1 MQISNYEPPWSASS
15 TPIESKEESSMQRTI
30 WKMSALAALCAAMT
44 AVAAVAC
51 AAEEPEQPVPAAQP
65 MPAAPAVAPDYSTD
79 TMTPE
84 QAPQAQQQPAPA
96 APARAAE
103 LPAAPQAAAG
113 GGTRSLAQREG
124 QDTTGDM
131 MQMEYMAPTIE
142 PGGYPSH
149 QWDGPV
155 PTNLNESPQSADL
168 VRKGEILPLE
178 ERLPVREDIW
188 VIAPYDEIGVYG
200 GTMRITTH
208 HIKTLDHLA
217 VTSLVNGDP
226 VGTSEP
232 RLIKG
237 WEVSEDG
244 RMYTF
249 TNRRGARWS
258 DGYPMTIED
267 VRFAMEDLMYN
278 TELNPSLPAELKS
291 QITGNPARF
300 DVVDDVT
307 WTIQFDDPYFDLASS
322 RHMWGSSKTRG
333 CPRCYY
339 APSHIYKRYHSKY
352 NPGEIDAL
360 MEQYGQETVRGLQN
374 SIDNIRTGPG
384 NDWRQTGPIPTEFDP
399 DFIYMGDIYTPAMSE
414 LIQTRCCEGGRAA
427 VRNHYFIGVDPEGNQ
442 LPYMDEQILILT
454 EDRTV
459 AAFRGMNGEND
470 YYGGSMILSEL
481 PLYMANMEQGDY
493 SVYIFRSPAGNDSAT
508 AVQQEFVQD
517 PEMGQLL
524 RTKDFRKA
532 LSIATDRN
540 EMNEIVA
547 SGIGTP
553 QQWIPHPITPYFP
566 GKQYADLDAGYDL
579 EGAKALMTKMGYT
592 DADGDGF
599 LDRKDESGPLSLH
612 YVASSLYVP
621 HLEVLQSHWGDLG
634 IMVTIEE
641 GNSSAVRQADPKL
654 PFEHHISLYSMNQWT
669 VQWTRAF
676 SGTSGSPLGAAMGD
690 YWASFGQSGMPPTG
704 GSPMYQDAYGN
715 MAPDGTYPADI
726 TGNIQRMQDIWRQGI
741 QTGPVLHPE
750 RVEMGK
756 EFWRISAEEKYNIG
770 YLAFMGIVRGMTMK
784 RNNLRNVPKNH
795 VALEAKGILG
805 AYYFEDGLD
814 NINNQGNRSR
824 KYKSVH
830 FLDPEY
836 WTQ

>member
-1 MQISNYEPPWSASS
+1 MRRMLWNMRGLAFIVVIVA
-15 TPIESKEESSMQRTI
+15 TVAALACESS
-30 WKMSALAALCAAMT
+30 
-44 AVAAVAC
+44 
-51 AAEEPEQPVPAAQP
+51 EEQEQPLPAAAAA
-65 MPAAPAVAPDYSTD
+65 PAAPAAAPAEAQAVDL
-79 TMTPE
+79 P
-84 QAPQAQQQPAPA
+84 APQAQQQPAPA

-103 LPAAPQAAAG
+103 QPEAAMGTGAGGAAPAAAA
-113 GGTRSLAQREG
+113 REG
-124 QDTTGDM
+124 QDPTEAM
-131 MQMEYMAPTIE
+131 VAFKYEAPKLE
-142 PGGYPSH
+142 PGDYPSH
-149 QWDGPV
+149 QWDGPI
-155 PTNLNESPQSADL
+155 PTKFNESPQSAAL
-168 VRKGEILPLE
+168 ARSGQILPLE
-178 ERLPVREDIW
+178 ERLPVHEDIW

-200 GTMRITTH
+200 GNMRITTH

-226 VGTSEP
+226 EGVSEP

-237 WEVSEDG
+237 WEVSDDG
-244 RMYTF
+244 RKYTF

-267 VRFAMEDLMYN
+267 VRFAMEDLMFN
-278 TELNPSLPAELKS
+278 EGDVNPASRIPVELKS
-291 QITGNPARF
+291 QITGNRARF
-300 DVVDDVT
+300 AVVDDVT
-307 WTIQFDDPYFDLASS
+307 WTVEFDDPYYDLASS

-339 APSHIYKRYHSKY
+339 APSHLYKRFHPKY
-352 NPGEIDAL
+352 NPEEIDSLLAEY
-360 MEQYGQETVRGLQN
+360 EQDNYRGLFN
-374 SIDNIRTGPG
+374 LIRNIRSGPG
-384 NDWRQTGPIPTEFDP
+384 HDWRQTGTIPTEYDP
-399 DFIYMGDIYTPAMSE
+399 DFIYKGDFYAAAMSE

-427 VRNHYFIGVDPEGNQ
+427 ERNHYFIGVDPEGNQ
-442 LPYMDEQILILT
+442 LPYIDEQILILT

-459 AAFRGMNGEND
+459 GVFRGMNGEND

-481 PLYMANMEQGDY
+481 PLYMANMEKGDY

-508 AVQQEFVQD
+508 AVQNEFLQD

-540 EMNEIVA
+540 EMNQVVA
-547 SGIGTP
+547 SGIGVP

-566 GKQYADLDAGYDL
+566 GQEYANLDAGYDL
-579 EGAKALMTKMGYT
+579 DGAKAILANMGYS
-592 DADGDGF
+592 DANGDGY
-599 LDRKDESGPLSLH
+599 LDRKDGSGPLSLH
-612 YVASSLYVP
+612 YVASSLYIP
-621 HLEVLQSHWGDLG
+621 HLEILQSHWDDLG
-634 IMVTIEE
+634 IKVAIDESGSGFGTARKE
-641 GNSSAVRQADPKL
+641 DPDL

-676 SGTSGSPLGAAMGD
+676 AGTGGSPLGAAMGN
-690 YWASFGQSGMPPTG
+690 YWASFGESGMAPTG
-704 GSPMYQDAYGN
+704 GDSMYQDVYGN
-715 MAPDGTYPADI
+715 MAGANSYPADI
-726 TGNIQRMQDIWRQGI
+726 TGNIMEMQDIWRTGI

-756 EFWRISAEEKYNIG
+756 EFWRLSAEEKYNIG
-770 YLAFMGIVRGMTMK
+770 YLAFMGIFRGMTMK

-814 NINNQGNRSR
+814 NFTNPGNRSQ

-836 WTQ
+836 WSQ

>member
-1 MQISNYEPPWSASS
+1 MRR
-15 TPIESKEESSMQRTI
+15 ML
-30 WKMSALAALCAAMT
+30 WKMRGLAALVLVVST
-44 AVAAVAC
+44 VAALAC
-51 AAEEPEQPVPAAQP
+51 ESSEEPEQPLPAMQAA
-65 MPAAPAVAPDYSTD
+65 PAAPAAAPAEA
-79 TMTPE
+79 PAVE
-84 QAPQAQQQPAPA
+84 LPAPQAQQQPAAA
-96 APARAAE
+96 APARAAAQ
-103 LPAAPQAAAG
+103 PAAAVGAGVAGSTGTAAA
-113 GGTRSLAQREG
+113 REG
-124 QDTTGDM
+124 EDPTAA
-131 MQMEYMAPTIE
+131 MADFKYEAPKLE
-142 PGGYPSH
+142 PGAYPSH
-149 QWDGPV
+149 QWDGPI
-155 PTNLNESPQSADL
+155 PTKFNESPQSAAL
-168 VRKGEILPLE
+168 ARSGQILPLE
-178 ERLPVREDIW
+178 ERLPIHEDIW

-200 GTMRITTH
+200 GNMRITTH

-226 VGTSEP
+226 IGTSEP
-232 RLIKG
+232 RIIKG

-244 RMYTF
+244 RKYTF

-258 DGYPMTIED
+258 DGYPMTMED

-278 TELNPSLPAELKS
+278 TELNTSFPVELKS
-291 QITGNPARF
+291 QITGNRASF
-300 DVVDDVT
+300 AVVDDVT
-307 WTIQFDDPYFDLASS
+307 WTIEFDDPYFDLASS

-339 APSHIYKRYHSKY
+339 APSHIYKRYHIKY
-352 NPGEIDAL
+352 NPDEIDAL
-360 MEQYGQETVRGLQN
+360 MAQYEQDNIRGLQN
-374 SIDNIRTGPG
+374 RIDNIRSGPG

-399 DFIYMGDIYTPAMSE
+399 DFIYKGDIYTPAMSE
-414 LIQTRCCEGGRAA
+414 LIQTRCCDGGRAA

-442 LPYMDEQILILT
+442 LPYIDEQILILT
-454 EDRTV
+454 EDRTASV
-459 AAFRGMNGEND
+459 FRAMNGEND

-481 PLYMANMEQGDY
+481 PLYMANMEKGDY

-508 AVQQEFVQD
+508 AVQNEFVQD

-540 EMNEIVA
+540 EMNQVVA
-547 SGIGTP
+547 SGIGVP
-553 QQWIPHPITPYFP
+553 QQWIPHPITPYYP
-566 GKQYADLDAGYDL
+566 GKEYADLDAGFDL
-579 EGAKALMTKMGYT
+579 EGAKAILANLGYS
-592 DADGDGF
+592 DANGDGY
-599 LDRKDESGPLSLH
+599 LDRKDGSGPLSLH
-612 YVASSLYVP
+612 YIASSTYYP
-621 HLEVLQSHWGDLG
+621 HINVLQNHWGNLG
-634 IMVTIEE
+634 IKVTIDE
-641 GNSSAVRQADPKL
+641 GGSGGVRREDPEL

-676 SGTSGSPLGAAMGD
+676 AGTGGSPLGAAMGN
-690 YWASFGQSGMPPTG
+690 YWASFGESGMAPTG
-704 GSPMYQDAYGN
+704 GDTMYQDAYGN
-715 MAPDGTYPADI
+715 IAPAGNYPADI
-726 TGNIQRMQDIWRQGI
+726 TGNIMEMQDIWRTGI

-814 NINNQGNRSR
+814 NINNPGNRSQ

-836 WTQ
+836 WSQ

>member
-1 MQISNYEPPWSASS
+1 MRSVLWN
-15 TPIESKEESSMQRTI
+15 MRG
-30 WKMSALAALCAAMT
+30 LAALVVIVAT
-44 AVAAVAC
+44 VAALAC
-51 AAEEPEQPVPAAQP
+51 QSSEEPEQPIPAARAA
-65 MPAAPAVAPDYSTD
+65 PAAPAAAPAEA
-79 TMTPE
+79 PAVE
-84 QAPQAQQQPAPA
+84 LPAPQAQQQPAPA
-96 APARAAE
+96 APARPAA
-103 LPAAPQAAAG
+103 LPAAAMGAGVGAAAP
-113 GGTRSLAQREG
+113 SAAEREG
-124 QDTTGDM
+124 EDVTVA
-131 MQMEYMAPTIE
+131 MEDFVYMAPQLE
-142 PGGYPSH
+142 PGAYPSH
-149 QWDGPV
+149 QWDGPI
-155 PTNLNESPQSADL
+155 PTKFSESPQSAAL
-168 VRKGEILPLE
+168 VRSGDILPVE
-178 ERLPVREDIW
+178 ERLPVNEDIW

-226 VGTSEP
+226 TGASEP

-237 WEVSEDG
+237 WEVSDDG
-244 RMYTF
+244 RKYTF

-278 TELNPSLPAELKS
+278 EELNTNLPAELKS
-291 QITGNPARF
+291 QISGNPARF
-300 DVVDDVT
+300 AVVDDVT
-307 WTIQFDDPYFDLASS
+307 WTIEFDDPYFDLASS

-339 APSHIYKRYHSKY
+339 APSHIYKRYHAKY
-352 NPGEIDAL
+352 NPDEIDAL
-360 MEQYGQETVRGLQN
+360 MAQYELDNIRALQN
-374 SIDNIRTGPG
+374 MVDNIRTGPG

-399 DFIYMGDIYTPAMSE
+399 NFIYKGDIYTPAMSE

-427 VRNHYFIGVDPEGNQ
+427 VRNHYFMGVDPEGNQ
-442 LPYMDEQILILT
+442 MPYIDGQILILT
-454 EDRTV
+454 EDRTASV
-459 AAFRGMNGEND
+459 FRAMNGEND

-481 PLYMANMEQGDY
+481 PLYMANMEKGDY

-508 AVQQEFVQD
+508 AVQNEFVQD

-532 LSIATDRN
+532 LSIAADRN
-540 EMNEIVA
+540 EMNQVVA

-553 QQWIPHPITPYFP
+553 QQWIPHPITPYYP
-566 GKQYADLDAGYDL
+566 GKEYADLDAGYDL
-579 EGAKALMTKMGYT
+579 EGAKAIMEKLGYS
-592 DADGDGF
+592 DANGDGY
-599 LDRKDESGPLSLH
+599 LDRKDGSGPLSLH
-612 YVASSLYVP
+612 YIVSSTYFP
-621 HLEVLQSHWGDLG
+621 HIDVLQNHWGRLG
-634 IMVTIEE
+634 IKVDIEE
-641 GNSSAVRQADPKL
+641 GNSSAVRKADPEL

-676 SGTSGSPLGAAMGD
+676 AGTGGSPLGAAMGD
-690 YWASFGQSGMPPTG
+690 YWASFGESGMAPTG
-704 GSPMYQDAYGN
+704 GDTLYMDAYGN
-715 MAPDGTYPADI
+715 LAPAGNYPADI
-726 TGNIQRMQDIWRQGI
+726 TGNIMRQQEIWRTGI

-756 EFWRISAEEKYNIG
+756 EFWRIGAEEKYNIG
-770 YLAFMGIVRGMTMK
+770 YLAFMGIVRGMTKK

-814 NINNQGNRSR
+814 NINNPGNRSQ

-830 FLDPEY
+830 FLDPDY

>member
-1 MQISNYEPPWSASS
+1 MR
-15 TPIESKEESSMQRTI
+15 RTL
-30 WKMSALAALCAAMT
+30 WNMRGLAALVVIVTMV
-44 AVAAVAC
+44 VALAC
-51 AAEEPEQPVPAAQP
+51 AAEEELEQPLPAAQAA
-65 MPAAPAVAPDYSTD
+65 PAAPAAAPAAAETVEL
-79 TMTPE
+79 PA
-84 QAPQAQQQPAPA
+84 QQAQQQPAPA
-96 APARAAE
+96 APARPAQ
-103 LPAAPQAAAG
+103 LPAAAEGAAVGAVVRTASERQG
-113 GGTRSLAQREG
+113 EDVTDAMA
-124 QDTTGDM
+124 DFV
-131 MQMEYMAPTIE
+131 YMAPQLE
-142 PGGYPSH
+142 PGAYPSH
-149 QWDGPV
+149 QWDGPI
-155 PTNLNESPQSADL
+155 PTKFGESPQSAAL
-168 VRKGEILPLE
+168 VRSGDILPVA
-178 ERLPVREDIW
+178 ERLPVHEDIW

-208 HIKTLDHLA
+208 HVKTLDHLA

-226 VGTSEP
+226 TGASEP

-237 WEVSEDG
+237 WEVSDDG
-244 RMYTF
+244 RKYTF

-278 TELNPSLPAELKS
+278 EELNTSFPVELKS

-300 DVVDDVT
+300 AVVDDVT
-307 WTIQFDDPYFDLASS
+307 WTIEFDDPYFDLASS

-339 APSHIYKRYHSKY
+339 APSHIYKRYHAKY
-352 NPGEIDAL
+352 NPDEIDAL
-360 MEQYGQETVRGLQN
+360 MAQFEQDNIRGLQN
-374 SIDNIRTGPG
+374 RIDNIRTGPG
-384 NDWRQTGPIPTEFDP
+384 NDWRQSGPIPTEFDP
-399 DFIYMGDIYTPAMSE
+399 NFIYRGDIYTPAMSE
-414 LIQTRCCEGGRAA
+414 LIQTRCCDGGRAA

-442 LPYMDEQILILT
+442 MPYIDGQILILT
-454 EDRTV
+454 EDRTASV
-459 AAFRGMNGEND
+459 FRAMNGEND

-481 PLYMANMEQGDY
+481 PLYMANMEKGDY

-508 AVQQEFVQD
+508 AVQNEFVQD

-532 LSIATDRN
+532 LSIAADRN
-540 EMNEIVA
+540 EMNQVVA

-553 QQWIPHPITPYFP
+553 QQWIPHPITPYYP
-566 GKQYADLDAGYDL
+566 GREYADLDAGYDL
-579 EGAKALMTKMGYT
+579 DGAKAIMEKLGYS
-592 DADGDGF
+592 DANGDGY
-599 LDRKDESGPLSLH
+599 LDRKDGSGPLSLH
-612 YVASSLYVP
+612 YVVSSTYFP
-621 HLEVLQSHWGDLG
+621 HIDVLQNHWGRLG
-634 IMVTIEE
+634 IKVDIEE
-641 GNSSAVRQADPKL
+641 GNSSSVRKADPEL

-676 SGTSGSPLGAAMGD
+676 AGTSGSPLGAAMGD
-690 YWASFGQSGMPPTG
+690 YWASFGEKGMAPTG
-704 GSPMYQDAYGN
+704 GDSLYMDAYGN
-715 MAPDGTYPADI
+715 MAAAGNYPADI
-726 TGNIQRMQDIWRQGI
+726 TGNIKRQQDIWRTGI

-756 EFWRISAEEKYNIG
+756 EFWRIGAEEKYNIG
-770 YLAFMGIVRGMTMK
+770 YLAFMGIVRGMTKK

-814 NINNQGNRSR
+814 NINNPGNRSQ

-830 FLDPEY
+830 FLDPDY

>member
-1 MQISNYEPPWSASS
+1 MRRTFLNMGGFAALVVIVTMVGALAC
-15 TPIESKEESSMQRTI
+15 ESS
-30 WKMSALAALCAAMT
+30 
-44 AVAAVAC
+44 
-51 AAEEPEQPVPAAQP
+51 EEPAQPIPAARAA
-65 MPAAPAVAPDYSTD
+65 PAAPAADPAPAQEYET
-79 TMTPE
+79 T
-84 QAPQAQQQPAPA
+84 APQAQQQPAPA
-96 APARAAE
+96 APARSADQPE
-103 LPAAPQAAAG
+103 APVSPGVGAAAV
-113 GGTRSLAQREG
+113 TSPEREG
-124 QDTTGDM
+124 EDPADAM
-131 MQMEYMAPTIE
+131 SSFEYMAPKLE

-149 QWDGPV
+149 QWDGPI
-155 PTNLNESPQSADL
+155 PTKFSESPQSAAL
-168 VRKGEILPLE
+168 VRSGQILPLE
-178 ERLPVREDIW
+178 ERLPVHEDIW

-200 GTMRITTH
+200 GNMRITTH
-208 HIKTLDHLA
+208 HVKTLDHLA

-226 VGTSEP
+226 TGTSEP

-237 WEVSEDG
+237 WEVSDDG
-244 RMYTF
+244 RKYTF

-278 TELNPSLPAELKS
+278 TELNPNLPAELKS

-300 DVVDDVT
+300 AVVDDVT
-307 WTIQFDDPYFDLASS
+307 WTIEFDDPYYDLASS

-339 APSHIYKRYHSKY
+339 APSHVYKRYHAKY
-352 NPGEIDAL
+352 NPDEIDAL
-360 MEQYGQETVRGLQN
+360 MAQYEQESIRGLQN
-374 SIDNIRTGPG
+374 RIDNIRSGPG

-399 DFIYMGDIYTPAMSE
+399 NFIYKGDIYTPAMSE
-414 LIQTRCCEGGRAA
+414 LIQTRCCDGGRAA
-427 VRNHYFIGVDPEGNQ
+427 VRNHYFMGVDPEGNQ
-442 LPYMDEQILILT
+442 MPYIDEQILILT
-454 EDRTV
+454 EDRTASV
-459 AAFRGMNGEND
+459 FRAMNGEND

-481 PLYMANMEQGDY
+481 PLYMANMEKGDY

-508 AVQQEFVQD
+508 AVQNEFVQD

-540 EMNEIVA
+540 EMNEVVA

-553 QQWIPHPITPYFP
+553 QQWIPHASTPYFP
-566 GKQYADLDAGYDL
+566 GKEYADLDASIDL
-579 EGAKALMTKMGYT
+579 DGAKAIMANLGYS
-592 DADGDGF
+592 DANGDGY
-599 LDRKDESGPLSLH
+599 LDRKDGSGPLSLH
-612 YVASSLYVP
+612 YIASSTYFP
-621 HLEVLQSHWGDLG
+621 HIEILQDHWGQLG
-634 IMVTIEE
+634 IKVDIEE
-641 GNSSAVRQADPKL
+641 GGSGGVRKENPDL

-676 SGTSGSPLGAAMGD
+676 AGTSGSPLGAAMGN
-690 YWASFGQSGMPPTG
+690 YWASFGEQGMAPTG
-704 GSPMYQDAYGN
+704 GDPLYMDAYGN
-715 MAPDGTYPADI
+715 QAPVGNYPADI
-726 TGNIQRMQDIWRQGI
+726 TGNIMRKQDIWRTGI

-814 NINNQGNRSR
+814 NISNPGNRSQ

>member
-1 MQISNYEPPWSASS
+1 MR
-15 TPIESKEESSMQRTI
+15 RTL
-30 WKMSALAALCAAMT
+30 WNMRGLAALVVIVTMV
-44 AVAAVAC
+44 VALAC
-51 AAEEPEQPVPAAQP
+51 AAEEELEQPLPAMQ
-65 MPAAPAVAPDYSTD
+65 AAPAAAAAAPAAAETVEL
-79 TMTPE
+79 PA
-84 QAPQAQQQPAPA
+84 QQAQQQPAPA
-96 APARAAE
+96 APARPAQ
-103 LPAAPQAAAG
+103 LPAAAEGAAVGAVVRTASERQG
-113 GGTRSLAQREG
+113 EDVTDAMAEF
-124 QDTTGDM
+124 
-131 MQMEYMAPTIE
+131 EYMAPKLE
-142 PGGYPSH
+142 PGAYPSH
-149 QWDGPV
+149 QWDGPI
-155 PTNLNESPQSADL
+155 PTKFKESPQSAAL
-168 VRKGEILPLE
+168 VRSGDILPVE
-178 ERLPVREDIW
+178 ERLPVHEDIW

-208 HIKTLDHLA
+208 HVKTLDHLA

-226 VGTSEP
+226 TGASEP

-237 WEVSEDG
+237 WEVSDDG
-244 RMYTF
+244 RKYTF

-278 TELNPSLPAELKS
+278 EELNTTLPAELKS

-300 DVVDDVT
+300 AVVDDVT
-307 WTIQFDDPYFDLASS
+307 WTIEFDDPYFDLASS

-339 APSHIYKRYHSKY
+339 APSHIYKRYHVKY
-352 NPGEIDAL
+352 NPDEIEAL
-360 MEQYGQETVRGLQN
+360 MAQYEQDNIRGLQN
-374 SIDNIRTGPG
+374 RIDNIRTGPG
-384 NDWRQTGPIPTEFDP
+384 NDWRQSGPIPTEFDP
-399 DFIYMGDIYTPAMSE
+399 NFIYRGDIYTPAMSE
-414 LIQTRCCEGGRAA
+414 LIQTRCCDGGRAA

-442 LPYMDEQILILT
+442 MPYIDGQILILT
-454 EDRTV
+454 EDRTASV
-459 AAFRGMNGEND
+459 FRAMNGEND

-481 PLYMANMEQGDY
+481 PLYMANMEKGDY

-508 AVQQEFVQD
+508 AVQNEFVQD

-532 LSIATDRN
+532 LSIAADRN
-540 EMNEIVA
+540 EMNQVVA

-553 QQWIPHPITPYFP
+553 QQWIPHPITPYYP
-566 GKQYADLDAGYDL
+566 GKEYADLDAGYDL
-579 EGAKALMTKMGYT
+579 DGAKAIMEKLGYS
-592 DADGDGF
+592 DANGDGY
-599 LDRKDESGPLSLH
+599 LDRKDGSGPLSLH
-612 YVASSLYVP
+612 YVVSSTYFP
-621 HLEVLQSHWGDLG
+621 HIDVLQSHWGRLG
-634 IMVTIEE
+634 IKVDIEE
-641 GNSSAVRQADPKL
+641 GNSSSVRKADPEL

-676 SGTSGSPLGAAMGD
+676 AGTSGSPLGAAMGD
-690 YWASFGQSGMPPTG
+690 YWASFGEKGMAPTG
-704 GSPMYQDAYGN
+704 GDSLYMDAYGN
-715 MAPDGTYPADI
+715 MAAAGNYPADI
-726 TGNIQRMQDIWRQGI
+726 TGNIKRQQDIWRTGI

-756 EFWRISAEEKYNIG
+756 EFWRIGAEEKYNIG
-770 YLAFMGIVRGMTMK
+770 YLAFMGIVRGMTKK

-814 NINNQGNRSR
+814 NINNPGNRSQ

-830 FLDPEY
+830 FLDPDY

>member
-1 MQISNYEPPWSASS
+1 MR
-15 TPIESKEESSMQRTI
+15 RTL
-30 WKMSALAALCAAMT
+30 WNMRGLAALVVIVTMV
-44 AVAAVAC
+44 VALAC
-51 AAEEPEQPVPAAQP
+51 AAEEELEQPLPAAQAA
-65 MPAAPAVAPDYSTD
+65 PAAPAAAPAAAETVEL
-79 TMTPE
+79 PA
-84 QAPQAQQQPAPA
+84 QQAQQQPAPA
-96 APARAAE
+96 APARPAQ
-103 LPAAPQAAAG
+103 LPAAAEGAAVGAVVRTASERQG
-113 GGTRSLAQREG
+113 EDVTDAMAEF
-124 QDTTGDM
+124 
-131 MQMEYMAPTIE
+131 EYMAPKLE
-142 PGGYPSH
+142 PGAYPSH
-149 QWDGPV
+149 QWDGPI
-155 PTNLNESPQSADL
+155 PTKFKESPQSAAL
-168 VRKGEILPLE
+168 VRSGDILPVE
-178 ERLPVREDIW
+178 ERLPVHEDIW

-208 HIKTLDHLA
+208 HVKTLDHLA

-226 VGTSEP
+226 TGASEP

-237 WEVSEDG
+237 WEVSDDG
-244 RMYTF
+244 RKYTF

-278 TELNPSLPAELKS
+278 EELNTTLPAELKS

-300 DVVDDVT
+300 AVVDDVT
-307 WTIQFDDPYFDLASS
+307 WTIEFDDPYFDLASS

-339 APSHIYKRYHSKY
+339 APSHIYKRYHVKY
-352 NPGEIDAL
+352 NPDEIDAL
-360 MEQYGQETVRGLQN
+360 MAQFEQDNIRGLQN
-374 SIDNIRTGPG
+374 RIDNIRTGPG
-384 NDWRQTGPIPTEFDP
+384 NDWRQSGPIPTEFDP
-399 DFIYMGDIYTPAMSE
+399 NFIYRGDIYTPAMSE
-414 LIQTRCCEGGRAA
+414 LIQTRCCDGGRAA

-442 LPYMDEQILILT
+442 MPYIDGQILILT
-454 EDRTV
+454 EDRTASV
-459 AAFRGMNGEND
+459 FRAMNGEND

-481 PLYMANMEQGDY
+481 PLYMANMEKGDY

-508 AVQQEFVQD
+508 AVQNEFVQD

-532 LSIATDRN
+532 LSIAADRN
-540 EMNEIVA
+540 EMNQVVA

-553 QQWIPHPITPYFP
+553 QQWIPHPITPYYP
-566 GKQYADLDAGYDL
+566 GKEYADLDAGYDL
-579 EGAKALMTKMGYT
+579 DGAKAIMEKLGYS
-592 DADGDGF
+592 DANGDGY
-599 LDRKDESGPLSLH
+599 LDRKDGSGPLSLH
-612 YVASSLYVP
+612 YVVSSTYFP
-621 HLEVLQSHWGDLG
+621 HIDVLQSHWGRLG
-634 IMVTIEE
+634 IKVDIEE
-641 GNSSAVRQADPKL
+641 GNSSSVRKADPEL

-676 SGTSGSPLGAAMGD
+676 AGTSGSPLGAAMGD
-690 YWASFGQSGMPPTG
+690 YWASFGEKGMAPTG
-704 GSPMYQDAYGN
+704 GDSLYMDAYGN
-715 MAPDGTYPADI
+715 MAAAGNYPADI
-726 TGNIQRMQDIWRQGI
+726 TGNIKRQQDIWRTGI

-756 EFWRISAEEKYNIG
+756 EFWRIGAEEKYNIG
-770 YLAFMGIVRGMTMK
+770 YLAFMGIVRGMTKK

-814 NINNQGNRSR
+814 NINNPGNRSQ

-830 FLDPEY
+830 FLDPDY

>member
-1 MQISNYEPPWSASS
+1 MR
-15 TPIESKEESSMQRTI
+15 RTL
-30 WKMSALAALCAAMT
+30 WNMRGLAALVVIVTMV
-44 AVAAVAC
+44 VALAC
-51 AAEEPEQPVPAAQP
+51 AAEEELEQPLPAMQ
-65 MPAAPAVAPDYSTD
+65 AAPAAAAAAPAAAETVEL
-79 TMTPE
+79 PA
-84 QAPQAQQQPAPA
+84 QQAQQQPAPA
-96 APARAAE
+96 APARPAQ
-103 LPAAPQAAAG
+103 LPAAAEGAAVGAVVRTASERQG
-113 GGTRSLAQREG
+113 EDVTDAMAEF
-124 QDTTGDM
+124 
-131 MQMEYMAPTIE
+131 EYMAPKLE
-142 PGGYPSH
+142 PGAYPSH
-149 QWDGPV
+149 QWDGPI
-155 PTNLNESPQSADL
+155 PTKFKESPQSAAL
-168 VRKGEILPLE
+168 VRSGDILPVE
-178 ERLPVREDIW
+178 ERLPVHEDIW

-208 HIKTLDHLA
+208 HVKTLDHLA

-226 VGTSEP
+226 TGASEP

-237 WEVSEDG
+237 WEVSDDG
-244 RMYTF
+244 RKYTF

-278 TELNPSLPAELKS
+278 EELNTTLPAELKS

-300 DVVDDVT
+300 AVVDDVT
-307 WTIQFDDPYFDLASS
+307 WTIEFDDPYFDLASS

-339 APSHIYKRYHSKY
+339 APSHIYKRYHVKY
-352 NPGEIDAL
+352 NPDEIDAL
-360 MEQYGQETVRGLQN
+360 MAQFEQDNIRGLQN
-374 SIDNIRTGPG
+374 RIDNIRTGPG
-384 NDWRQTGPIPTEFDP
+384 NDWRQSGPIPTEFDP
-399 DFIYMGDIYTPAMSE
+399 NFIYRGDIYTPAMSE
-414 LIQTRCCEGGRAA
+414 LIQTRCCDGGRAA

-442 LPYMDEQILILT
+442 MPYIDGQILILT
-454 EDRTV
+454 EDRTASV
-459 AAFRGMNGEND
+459 FRAMNGEND

-481 PLYMANMEQGDY
+481 PLYMANMEKGDY

-508 AVQQEFVQD
+508 AVQNEFVQD

-532 LSIATDRN
+532 LSIAADRN
-540 EMNEIVA
+540 EMNQVVA

-553 QQWIPHPITPYFP
+553 QQWIPHPITPYYP
-566 GKQYADLDAGYDL
+566 GKEYADLDAGYDL
-579 EGAKALMTKMGYT
+579 DGAKAIMEKLGYS
-592 DADGDGF
+592 DANGDGY
-599 LDRKDESGPLSLH
+599 LDRKDGSGPLSLH
-612 YVASSLYVP
+612 YVVSSTYFP
-621 HLEVLQSHWGDLG
+621 HIDVLQSHWGRLG
-634 IMVTIEE
+634 IKVDIEE
-641 GNSSAVRQADPKL
+641 GNSSSVRKADPEL

-676 SGTSGSPLGAAMGD
+676 AGTSGSPLGAAMGD
-690 YWASFGQSGMPPTG
+690 YWASFGEKGMAPTG
-704 GSPMYQDAYGN
+704 GDSLYMDAYGN
-715 MAPDGTYPADI
+715 MAAAGNYPADI
-726 TGNIQRMQDIWRQGI
+726 TGNIKRQQDIWRTGI

-756 EFWRISAEEKYNIG
+756 EFWRIGAEEKYNIG
-770 YLAFMGIVRGMTMK
+770 YLAFMGIVRGMTKK

-814 NINNQGNRSR
+814 NINNPGNRSQ

-830 FLDPEY
+830 FLDPDY

>member
-1 MQISNYEPPWSASS
+1 MR
-15 TPIESKEESSMQRTI
+15 RTL
-30 WKMSALAALCAAMT
+30 WNMRGLAALVVIVTMV
-44 AVAAVAC
+44 VALAC
-51 AAEEPEQPVPAAQP
+51 AAEEELEQPLPAMQ
-65 MPAAPAVAPDYSTD
+65 AAPAAAAAAPAAAETVEL
-79 TMTPE
+79 PA
-84 QAPQAQQQPAPA
+84 QQAQQQPAPA
-96 APARAAE
+96 APARPAQ
-103 LPAAPQAAAG
+103 LPAAAEGAAVGAVVRTASERQG
-113 GGTRSLAQREG
+113 EDVTDAMAEF
-124 QDTTGDM
+124 
-131 MQMEYMAPTIE
+131 EYMAPRLE
-142 PGGYPSH
+142 PGAYPSH
-149 QWDGPV
+149 QWDGPI
-155 PTNLNESPQSADL
+155 PTKFKESPQSAAL
-168 VRKGEILPLE
+168 VRSGDILPVE
-178 ERLPVREDIW
+178 ERLPVHEDIW

-208 HIKTLDHLA
+208 HVKTLDHLA

-226 VGTSEP
+226 TGASEP

-237 WEVSEDG
+237 WEVSDDG
-244 RMYTF
+244 RKYTF

-278 TELNPSLPAELKS
+278 EELNTTLPAELKS

-300 DVVDDVT
+300 AVVDDVT
-307 WTIQFDDPYFDLASS
+307 WTIEFDDPYFDLASS

-339 APSHIYKRYHSKY
+339 APSHIYKRYHVKY
-352 NPGEIDAL
+352 NPDEIEAL
-360 MEQYGQETVRGLQN
+360 MAQYEQESIRGLQN
-374 SIDNIRTGPG
+374 RIDNIRTGPG
-384 NDWRQTGPIPTEFDP
+384 NDWRQSGPIPTEFDSN
-399 DFIYMGDIYTPAMSE
+399 FIYRGDIYTPAMSE
-414 LIQTRCCEGGRAA
+414 LIQTRCCDGGRAA

-442 LPYMDEQILILT
+442 MPYIDGQILILT
-454 EDRTV
+454 EDRTASV
-459 AAFRGMNGEND
+459 FRAMNGEND

-481 PLYMANMEQGDY
+481 PLYMANMEKGDY

-508 AVQQEFVQD
+508 AVQNEFVQD

-532 LSIATDRN
+532 LSIAADRN
-540 EMNEIVA
+540 EMNQVVA

-553 QQWIPHPITPYFP
+553 QQWIPHPITPYYP
-566 GKQYADLDAGYDL
+566 GKEYADLDAGYDL
-579 EGAKALMTKMGYT
+579 DGAKAIMEKLGYS
-592 DADGDGF
+592 DANGDGY
-599 LDRKDESGPLSLH
+599 LDRKDGSGPLSLH
-612 YVASSLYVP
+612 YVVSSTYFP
-621 HLEVLQSHWGDLG
+621 HIDVLQNHWGRLG
-634 IMVTIEE
+634 IKVDIEE
-641 GNSSAVRQADPKL
+641 GNSSSVRKADPEL

-676 SGTSGSPLGAAMGD
+676 AGTSGSPLGAAMGD
-690 YWASFGQSGMPPTG
+690 YWASFGEKGMAPTG
-704 GSPMYQDAYGN
+704 GDSLYMDAYGN
-715 MAPDGTYPADI
+715 MAAAGNYPADI
-726 TGNIQRMQDIWRQGI
+726 TGNIKRQQDIWRTGI

-756 EFWRISAEEKYNIG
+756 EFWRIGAEEKYNIG
-770 YLAFMGIVRGMTMK
+770 YLAFMGIVRGMTKK

-814 NINNQGNRSR
+814 NINNPGNRSQ

-830 FLDPEY
+830 FLDPDY

>member
-1 MQISNYEPPWSASS
+1 MRRTLLKMNGIAALVVIA
-15 TPIESKEESSMQRTI
+15 TMVAALACESS
-30 WKMSALAALCAAMT
+30 
-44 AVAAVAC
+44 
-51 AAEEPEQPVPAAQP
+51 EEPKQPLPASAAA
-65 MPAAPAVAPDYSTD
+65 PAAPAAAPAEA
-79 TMTPE
+79 PAVE
-84 QAPQAQQQPAPA
+84 LPAPQAQQQPAPA
-96 APARAAE
+96 APARAAQQ
-103 LPAAPQAAAG
+103 PVAPVGASVGGAAPSAAE
-113 GGTRSLAQREG
+113 RQG
-124 QDTTGDM
+124 QDPTEAMADFK
-131 MQMEYMAPTIE
+131 YMAPTLE
-142 PGGYPSH
+142 PGDYPSH
-149 QWDGPV
+149 QWDGPI
-155 PTNLNESPQSADL
+155 PTKLSESPQSAAL
-168 VRKGEILPLE
+168 VKSGQILPLE
-178 ERLPVREDIW
+178 ERLPLHEDIW

-200 GTMRITTH
+200 GNMRITTH
-208 HIKTLDHLA
+208 HVKTLDHLA

-226 VGTSEP
+226 EGVSEP

-237 WEVSEDG
+237 WEVSDDG
-244 RMYTF
+244 RKYTF
-249 TNRRGARWS
+249 TNRRGGRWS

-278 TELNPSLPAELKS
+278 SELNPSLPVELKS
-291 QITGNPARF
+291 QITGNPASF
-300 DVVDDVT
+300 AVVDDVT
-307 WTIQFDDPYFDLASS
+307 WTIEFDDPYFDLASS

-339 APSHIYKRYHSKY
+339 APSHIYKRYHAKY
-352 NPGEIDAL
+352 NPDEIDAL
-360 MEQYGQETVRGLQN
+360 MAQYEQDNIRGLQN
-374 SIDNIRTGPG
+374 RIDNIRSGPG
-384 NDWRQTGPIPTEFDP
+384 NDWRQTGTIPTEFDP
-399 DFIYMGDIYTPAMSE
+399 NFIYMGDLYTPAMSE
-414 LIQTRCCEGGRAA
+414 LIQTRCCDGGRAA
-427 VRNHYFIGVDPEGNQ
+427 VRNHYFMGVDPEGNQ
-442 LPYMDEQILILT
+442 LPYIDEQILILT
-454 EDRTV
+454 EDRTASV
-459 AAFRGMNGEND
+459 FRAMNGEND

-481 PLYMANMEQGDY
+481 PLYMANMEKGDY

-508 AVQQEFVQD
+508 AVQNEFLRD

-540 EMNEIVA
+540 EMNEVVA

-553 QQWIPHPITPYFP
+553 QQWIPHPITPYYP
-566 GKQYADLDAGYDL
+566 GKQYADLDAGYDP
-579 EGAKALMTKMGYT
+579 EGAKAIMEKLGYS
-592 DADGDGF
+592 DANGDGY
-599 LDRKDESGPLSLH
+599 LDRKDGSGPLSLH
-612 YVASSLYVP
+612 YSASSTYFP
-621 HLEVLQSHWGDLG
+621 HIEVLQNYWGQLG
-634 IMVTIEE
+634 IKVTIDE
-641 GNSSAVRQADPKL
+641 GGSGTARKVDPDL

-676 SGTSGSPLGAAMGD
+676 AGTGGSPLGAAMGG
-690 YWASFGQSGMPPTG
+690 YWASFGESGMAPTG
-704 GSPMYQDAYGN
+704 GDTMYMDAYGN
-715 MAPDGTYPADI
+715 MAGAGQYPADI
-726 TGNIQRMQDIWRQGI
+726 TGNIMEMQDIWRTGI

-814 NINNQGNRSR
+814 NINNPGNRSQ